1 MNMVMKNS
9 EQQRWRQHRT
19 TIALLLAYLTFGALH
34 EFAHFL
40 TAAWLIPPASSLPS
54 VNLNDNI
61 PILILRILLGRCI
74 TIPFASSANDDS
86 MTISVITHSGWIFS
100 VTIAILCHLLYK
112 FSILKSPI
120 FPLAAYITAM
130 EGMATDLFGFVP
142 HQQHSDSWLSNGNS
156 HNYLTFF
163 CGNFGILLL
172 NPSWLSI
179 DGGRTALDVLEK
191 MVSVVSS
198 LSLSLRVI
206 VGIISGAVCAN

>member
-1 MNMVMKNS
+1 
-9 EQQRWRQHRT
+9 
-19 TIALLLAYLTFGALH
+19 
-34 EFAHFL
+34 
-40 TAAWLIPPASSLPS
+40 
-54 VNLNDNI
+54 
-61 PILILRILLGRCI
+61 
-74 TIPFASSANDDS
+74 
-86 MTISVITHSGWIFS
+86 
-100 VTIAILCHLLYK
+100 
-112 FSILKSPI
+112 
-120 FPLAAYITAM
+120 M